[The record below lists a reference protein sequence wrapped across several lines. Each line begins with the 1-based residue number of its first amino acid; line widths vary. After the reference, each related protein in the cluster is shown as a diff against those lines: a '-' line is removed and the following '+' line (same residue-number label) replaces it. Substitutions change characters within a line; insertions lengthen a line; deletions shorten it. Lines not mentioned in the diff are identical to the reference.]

1 MAKNKNKAA
10 ITARQL
16 VDEYLAHQIVRE
28 VTRVSTRGHLKQV
41 LAMYGGW
48 QARRVGPEQMRE
60 FLADQRTKGVMDS
73 TATHRAKLWRTVL
86 LWGVSNGYLP
96 ESPLAGFKLRQVR
109 ARRIEP
115 PTRAEAERMYRVAA
129 PHVQRVIVIG
139 MAAGP
144 RIGPSELFRLRW
156 EDVDLE
162 AACMR
167 MPNAYKGAEEE
178 SRIVPIRDDILPL
191 LREWQQTDAEQ
202 GYQWVIH
209 WHGKQVRHIGHAW
222 HKAREAAGIT
232 RRISPYSLR
241 HAMPTDALEHGADP
255 KAVAEVMGHADVTMI
270 LDTYQSVRYRL
281 KVRAV
286 NAAPGLRLGSKK
298 R

>member
-1 MAKNKNKAA
+1 
-10 ITARQL
+10 
-16 VDEYLAHQIVRE
+16 
-28 VTRVSTRGHLKQV
+28 
-41 LAMYGGW
+41 
-48 QARRVGPEQMRE
+48 
-60 FLADQRTKGVMDS
+60 
-73 TATHRAKLWRTVL
+73 
-86 LWGVSNGYLP
+86 
-96 ESPLAGFKLRQVR
+96 
-109 ARRIEP
+109 
-115 PTRAEAERMYRVAA
+115 MYRVAA
-129 PHVQRVIVIG
+129 PHVRRGIVIG

-162 AACMR
+162 ASCMR

-209 WHGKQVRHIGHAW
+209 WRGKQVRHIGHAW

-286 NAAPGLRLGSKK
+286 NAAPGLRIK
-298 R
+298 

>member
-1 MAKNKNKAA
+1 MAKRQNKAA

-16 VDEYLAHQIVRE
+16 VDEYLTHQITRE
-28 VTRVSTRGHLKQV
+28 VTRVSTRGHLQQI
-41 LAMYGGW
+41 LETYGGW

-60 FLADQRTKGVMDS
+60 FIASQREKGVMDS

-86 LWGVSNGYLP
+86 SWAVSNGYLP

-115 PTRAEAERMYRVAA
+115 PTREEAERMYSVAA

-139 MAAGP
+139 MTAGP

-156 EDVDLE
+156 EDVYL
-162 AACMR
+162 AAGYMR
-167 MPNAYKGAEEE
+167 MPNAYKGAEED
-178 SRIVPIRDDILPL
+178 SRIVPIRDDVIPIM
-191 LREWQQTDAEQ
+191 REWQQADAAK

-232 RRISPYSLR
+232 RRFSPYSLR
-241 HAMPTDALEHGADP
+241 HAMPTDALEYGADP
-255 KAVAEVMGHADVTMI
+255 KAVAEVMGHADLTMI
-270 LDTYQSVRYRL
+270 LDTYQRVRYRL
-281 KVRAV
+281 KKKAV
-286 NAAPGLRLGSKK
+286 NAAPGLRI